1 MGFHKHAGNN
11 DSNVVRFGACP
22 TCKKEG
28 RDTSGDNLAI
38 YSDGHAWCFGGH
50 GYFHPNNVASCD
62 AALGSGMCQP
72 AWLPRRKPRRG
83 RSLGSFSTKEDSN
96 DDESEITEDPRSWL
110 QKYGV
115 TEKDIVAYD
124 IKIGEDT
131 VTFSLK
137 KGDSVCYRNIRNF
150 RKGADKYTS
159 KRLIPGTLWDP
170 LRSSKTKDDSPL
182 VIVEDVVSAIKV
194 SKAGYKALPLCGSG
208 INVKALKRAVD
219 ESGAQEATRIWLDPD
234 KRLESLKMASRLNQ
248 WEGYW
253 ITPVF
258 SGRDP
263 KDYSEETIKEL
274 LK

>member
-11 DSNVVRFGACP
+11 DSNVVRFVQCP
-22 TCKKEG
+22 KCKNEG

-50 GYFHPNNVASCD
+50 GYFHPNNVSAPNY
-62 AALGSGMCQP
+62 ALGGESCSPKKHNERIGSVEYFRP
-72 AWLPRRKPRRG
+72 KRGNPEDETERK
-83 RSLGSFSTKEDSN
+83 
-96 DDESEITEDPRSWL
+96 ITEDPRSWL
-110 QKYGV
+110 QKYGI
-115 TEKDIVAYD
+115 TEKDLLTYD
-124 IKIGEDT
+124 IQIGEDT

-248 WEGYW
+248 WEGYGV
-253 ITPVF
+253 TLVF

-263 KDYSEETIKEL
+263 KDYSEEAIKEL